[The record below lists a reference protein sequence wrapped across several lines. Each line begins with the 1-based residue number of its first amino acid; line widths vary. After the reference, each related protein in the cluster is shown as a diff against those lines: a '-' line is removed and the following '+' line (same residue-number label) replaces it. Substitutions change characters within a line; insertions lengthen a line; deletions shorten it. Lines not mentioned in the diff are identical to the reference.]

1 MLNCKMGRYQILG
14 LLIFLP
20 FLHYSLP
27 FASPLCPPDQRDSL
41 LHFKN
46 SFVLDVNASDYCH
59 SYYPSSPKTKVWNKG
74 VDCCSWDGVTCDNVT
89 GNVIG
94 LDLTCSWLDEALHSN
109 GSLLLPKL
117 EVLLLR
123 SCNLTRFP
131 YFLYS
136 LKGLKDLDLSFN
148 MISGE
153 IPEWFW
159 GISHDTLEKLIIS
172 HNFLNGSIQQL
183 HWKRLFYIDLEKNS
197 FQGQLPIPPPSTS
210 SFYASDNDFTGEIP
224 SSICQLSSLK
234 VLDLSENNLSGCMPP
249 CFGDITNLVELDL
262 RSNKIQGPLPRS
274 LVKCTNLLV
283 LFLSHNK
290 FSDIFP
296 HWLKVPRLYTLDLQS
311 NNFHGRINLTASRLS
326 FPALAYLFL
335 SNNNFIGWSSMEDF
349 SNTSLSVID
358 ISNNKFGGPILLPSP
373 VTIYYSIASNH
384 FAGKIPSLIC
394 NATKVEMVDL
404 SNNSLTG
411 SLPPC
416 MTNFSTHLS
425 VLNLGTNNL
434 EGTIPQSFSWGNSL
448 MTFDLSQNR
457 FEGKLPQSLEK
468 CEFLEVLNLGDN
480 QIKDTFPGWLGM
492 LLQLQVLILRSN
504 HFKGFL
510 DIPGRID
517 LFPKLRILD
526 LSNNNFGGPLPANLF
541 MNLKAMM
548 NGNIRQDIFLYTPR
562 SFEKSSY
569 NDTLSITLRGRKERL
584 GRIWTIV
591 RSIDLSQ
598 NSFKGNIPGII
609 GHLHFLDGLNLSHN
623 HLTGSI
629 PLTLGN
635 VTYLESL
642 DISSNKLC
650 GGIPEVLAD
659 LPFLAYLNL
668 SKNRLA
674 GRIPQ
679 HNMFLT
685 YENNSFSE
693 NPGLCGT
700 PLSKECSPG
709 LSSSTFDCK
718 GHENWFKQNTVW
730 IGYSS
735 GFIIGISIAYIAV
748 EIGRPKW
755 LAQGVRMLERRAA
768 KWMEKPMLKAIKF
781 HGQ

>member
-1 MLNCKMGRYQILG
+1 MGRYQILV

-20 FLHYSLP
+20 FLHYSLL
-27 FASPLCPPDQRDSL
+27 FASPPCPPDQRDSL

-46 SFVLDVNASDYCH
+46 SFVLDVNASDYCR
-59 SYYPSSPKTKVWNKG
+59 SYYPSYPKTKVWNKG
-74 VDCCSWDGVTCDNVT
+74 VDCCLWDGITCDNVT

-94 LDLTCSWLDEALHSN
+94 LDLTCSWLDEALYSN

-131 YFLYS
+131 YFLNS

-172 HNFLNGSIQQL
+172 HNLLNGSIRQL
-183 HWKRLFYIDLEKNS
+183 HWKRLFYIDLENNL

-210 SFYASDNDFTGEIP
+210 SFYASNNDFTGEIS

-234 VLDLSENNLSGCMPP
+234 VLDLSKNNLFGYMPP
-249 CFGDITNLVELDL
+249 CFGDITNLMNLDL
-262 RSNKIQGPLPRS
+262 SSNKIQGPLPRT

-283 LFLSHNK
+283 LLLSHNK

-296 HWLKVPRLYTLDLQS
+296 HWLKVPQLYSLDLQF
-311 NNFHGRINLTASRLS
+311 NNFHGRINLTALRLS

-335 SNNNFIGWSSMEDF
+335 SNNNFIGWSSIEDF
-349 SNTSLSVID
+349 SNTSLSIID
-358 ISNNKFGGPILLPSP
+358 LSNNNFGGPFLLPSP
-373 VTIYYSIASNH
+373 VTIYYSIASNN

-394 NATKVEMVDL
+394 NATKVEMINL
-404 SNNSLTG
+404 SNNNLTG

-416 MTNFSTHLS
+416 ITNFSTHLY
-425 VLNLGTNNL
+425 VLNLGSNNL

-448 MTFDLSQNR
+448 MTLDLSKNR

-468 CEFLEVLNLGDN
+468 CEFLEVLDLGDN
-480 QIKDTFPGWLGM
+480 RIKDTFPGWLGI
-492 LLQLQVLILRSN
+492 LPQLKVLILRSN
-504 HFKGFL
+504 HFKGSL
-510 DIPGRID
+510 DIPRRID
-517 LFPKLRILD
+517 LFPKLTILD
-526 LSNNNFGGPLPANLF
+526 LSSNNFGGPLPANLI

-548 NGNIRQDIFLYTPR
+548 NGNDELERPLYMTQ

-569 NDTLSITLRGRKERL
+569 DNTVCMTMKGREVRL
-584 GRIWTIV
+584 VKILTIFT
-591 RSIDLSQ
+591 SIDLSH

-609 GHLHFLDGLNLSHN
+609 GDLHFLIGLNLSHN

-635 VTYLESL
+635 LTRLEWL

-650 GGIPEVLAD
+650 GGIPEVLVD
-659 LPFLAYLNL
+659 LPFLGYLNL
-668 SKNRLA
+668 SKNQLA

-718 GHENWFKQNTVW
+718 GHGNWFKQNTVW

-768 KWMEKPMLKAIKF
+768 KWMEKPMLKVIKF

>member
-1 MLNCKMGRYQILG
+1 MGRYQIPG

-46 SFVLDVNASDYCH
+46 SFVLDVEASDYCH
-59 SYYPSSPKTKVWNKG
+59 SYYPSYPKTNLWNKG
-74 VDCCSWDGVTCDNVT
+74 LDCCLWDGVTCNNVT
-89 GNVIG
+89 GNIIG
-94 LDLTCSWLDEALHSN
+94 LDLTCNWLDEALYSN
-109 GSLLLPKL
+109 SSLVLPKL

-131 YFLYS
+131 YFLNS
-136 LKGLKDLDLSFN
+136 LKRLTYLDLSFN

-159 GISHDTLEKLIIS
+159 GISHDTLERLFIS
-172 HNFLNGSIQQL
+172 HNLLNGSIQQL
-183 HWKRLFYIDLEKNS
+183 HWKRLFYINLEKNL
-197 FQGQLPIPPPSTS
+197 FHGPLPILPTS
-210 SFYASDNDFTGEIP
+210 ASYFYASDNDFTGEIP

-234 VLDLSENNLSGCMPP
+234 FLDLSKNKFFGYMPT
-249 CFGDITNLVELDL
+249 CFGDITNLVNLDL
-262 RSNKIQGPLPRS
+262 SSNNLQGLLPRS
-274 LVKCTNLLV
+274 LVQCTNLSV
-283 LFLSHNK
+283 LLLSHNQ
-290 FSDIFP
+290 FRDIFP
-296 HWLKVPRLYTLDLQS
+296 HWLELPQLYSLDLQS
-311 NNFHGRINLTASRLS
+311 NNFHGRINLTALRLS

-335 SNNNFIGWSSMEDF
+335 SNNNFIGWSSIEDF
-349 SNTSLSVID
+349 SNTSLSIID
-358 ISNNKFGGPILLPSP
+358 LSNNNFGGPFLLPSP
-373 VTIYYSIASNH
+373 VTIYYSIASNN
-384 FAGKIPSLIC
+384 FVGKIPSLIC
-394 NATKVEMVDL
+394 NATKVEMIDL
-404 SNNSLTG
+404 FSNNLMG

-416 MTNFSTHLS
+416 ITNFSTHLS
-425 VLNLGTNNL
+425 VLNLGSNHL
-434 EGTIPQSFSWGNSL
+434 EGTIPQSFSLQNSL
-448 MTFDLSQNR
+448 VTFDLSQNR

-468 CEFLEVLNLGDN
+468 CEFLEVLDLSDN
-480 QIKDTFPGWLGM
+480 QIDDTFPGWLGM
-492 LLQLQVLILRSN
+492 LPQLQVLILRSN

-510 DIPGRID
+510 NIPGRID

-526 LSNNNFGGPLPANLF
+526 LSNNNFGGLLPANLI

-548 NGNIRQDIFLYTPR
+548 GQETFSYMTQ

-569 NDTLSITLRGRKERL
+569 DDTLSITLKGMEMRL
-584 GRIWTIV
+584 VKILTV
-591 RSIDLSQ
+591 LTNIDLSQ

-609 GHLHFLDGLNLSHN
+609 GDLHFLIGLNLSHN

-629 PLTLGN
+629 PFTLGN
-635 VTYLESL
+635 LTNLVWL

-650 GGIPEVLAD
+650 GGIPRVLGN
-659 LPFLAYLNL
+659 LPSLGYLNL
-668 SKNRLA
+668 SKNQLG

-679 HNMFLT
+679 DKQLSTFSND
-685 YENNSFSE
+685 SFSE
-693 NPGLCGT
+693 NPGLCGA

-709 LSSSTFDCK
+709 LSSSSFDCK

-735 GFIIGISIAYIAV
+735 GFIIGISISYIAV